1 MTDATAP
8 GLRDRSATKTASDSP
23 PAKVPNMATVT
34 STETEATPAM
44 SPSTPDIRPV
54 RRAVTVDVGS
64 EQAQLRRRAI
74 NPQSTPETPFGEFR
88 RRSSTFSDYSLDAAR
103 RSLQHEILNPASFA
117 SDEQGASESST
128 MPLAFALLPA
138 VAGMFHHKGSDFITD
153 IIMIVLAAV
162 FLHWSL
168 TVPWNMYKAAQ
179 QVRIENEQLAESA
192 LDEDGTSPTVTP
204 LQSPSAE
211 VQEPRTPIE
220 SKHTTS
226 SSEEDARPPS
236 PEIPAQQHKHHSSR
250 HARRVHKALGELYT
264 IESLA
269 LVLCFVSPLIMAY
282 LLQIMRNQFKSEGG
296 LVSDF
301 SLTLYIL
308 AAEVRPFSHLIKLI
322 QARTLHL
329 QRIVHQN
336 PYSESVVPPT
346 RLQEILERLNEL
358 EQRAAGS
365 KPSNGSANPHNNGQ
379 SDGSEGDQGQQQN
392 LNPKVRDGMVREVRN
407 TIQPDLDALNRAVRR
422 YEKKATVLAYQTEAR
437 LGALDGR
444 LNDAIALA
452 AAAAK
457 AGGTGAR
464 PHGNN
469 SRANGATGFDGG
481 FGLLGMLAK
490 ALDTIVWAAVM
501 PFQALLG
508 FVVLFPLRAVAGFLK
523 GVTGGSSKSRVAVGK
538 VSGTGSVGGA
548 RKGMNGNGYATAP
561 GNSTGYPPYAGG
573 GAEYGYSASGR
584 RTTSGSGSGARYP
597 RR

>member
-1 MTDATAP
+1 
-8 GLRDRSATKTASDSP
+8 
-23 PAKVPNMATVT
+23 MATVT
-34 STETEATPAM
+34 SIETEDTPAM
-44 SPSTPDIRPV
+44 SPSTLDSRPV
-54 RRAVTVDVGS
+54 RRAATIGEGS
-64 EQAQLRRRAI
+64 QPAQLRRRLV
-74 NPQSTPETPFGEFR
+74 NSQSTLGTSFGEFR

-103 RSLQHEILNPASFA
+103 RNLHHEILNPAASFD
-117 SDEQGASESST
+117 SDEHGASESSL

-138 VAGMFHHKGSDFITD
+138 VAGMFHNKGSDFITD
-153 IIMIVLAAV
+153 IILIVLAAI

-168 TVPWNMYKAAQ
+168 TVPWNMYKSAQ
-179 QVRIENEQLAESA
+179 QVRLENEQIVESA
-192 LDEDGTSPTVTP
+192 LDEEDGTSPTVTAI
-204 LQSPSAE
+204 QTPSVE
-211 VQEPRTPIE
+211 VEEPRTPIE

-226 SSEEDARPPS
+226 TSEENTKLDS
-236 PEIPAQQHKHHSSR
+236 PDIPIVPQQEPHSPR
-250 HARRVHKALGELYT
+250 HTRRVHKALGELYK

-269 LVLCFVSPLIMAY
+269 LVLCFVSPLMMAY

-301 SLTLYIL
+301 SLTLYIF

-329 QRIVHQN
+329 QRIVHKN
-336 PYSESVVPPT
+336 PYSESAITPT
-346 RLQEILERLNEL
+346 KLQDILERLGEL
-358 EQRAAGS
+358 EQRATGL
-365 KPSNGSANPHNNGQ
+365 KPSNGSANNLDNNGQ
-379 SDGSEGDQGQQQN
+379 NDGLEGGQDQQN
-392 LNPKVRDGMVREVRN
+392 MNPKVRDGMVREVRN

-469 SRANGATGFDGG
+469 SRATGATGANSGLSV
-481 FGLLGMLAK
+481 FGLLAK
-490 ALDTIVWAAVM
+490 ALDTIVWAAAM

-508 FVVLFPLRAVAGFLK
+508 LVVLFPLRAVAGFLK
-523 GVTGGSSKSRVAVGK
+523 GVTGGSSSRSRVAAGK
-538 VSGTGSVGGA
+538 VSGTGIMGDARKGINGNGFATGPGNSNGFPPYVGGA
-548 RKGMNGNGYATAP
+548 
-561 GNSTGYPPYAGG
+561 
-573 GAEYGYSASGR
+573 AEYGFSASGR
-584 RTTSGSGSGARYP
+584 RMTSGSGSGARYS

>member
-1 MTDATAP
+1 MADATAP
-8 GLRDRSATKTASDSP
+8 GLHDRNAAKLSSDSP
-23 PAKVPNMATVT
+23 SAKPPKMATVT
-34 STETEATPAM
+34 SPTDTEATPAM

-54 RRAVTVDVGS
+54 RRAVTVDEGS
-64 EQAQLRRRAI
+64 YQAQLRRRNI

-103 RSLQHEILNPASFA
+103 RNLQQEILNPASYA
-117 SDEQGASESST
+117 SDEQGPSESST

-168 TVPWNMYKAAQ
+168 TVPWNMYKSAQ
-179 QVRIENEQLAESA
+179 QVRIENEQMAESA
-192 LDEDGTSPTVTP
+192 LDEDGTSPPETP
-204 LQSPSAE
+204 LQTPPGEAE
-211 VQEPRTPIE
+211 EPRTPLE
-220 SKHTTS
+220 SKHATS
-226 SSEEDARPPS
+226 LSEEETRLNTPEPP
-236 PEIPAQQHKHHSSR
+236 IAHKHRHHSSR

-269 LVLCFVSPLIMAY
+269 LVLCFVSPIMMAY

-308 AAEVRPFSHLIKLI
+308 AAEVRPFSHLIKLV

-329 QRIVHQN
+329 QRIVHKN
-336 PYSESVVPPT
+336 PYSESTVVPAKM
-346 RLQEILERLNEL
+346 QEIMDRLNEL
-358 EQRAAGS
+358 EQRTAGS
-365 KPSNGSANPHNNGQ
+365 NPLNGNSDNNGQ
-379 SDGSEGDQGQQQN
+379 SDASEGGQDQQS

-457 AGGTGAR
+457 AGGTGGR
-464 PHGNN
+464 PNGNN
-469 SRANGATGFDGG
+469 NRTKGSNNGFS
-481 FGLLGMLAK
+481 LLGMVAR
-490 ALDTIVWAAVM
+490 ALDNILWAAMV

-523 GVTGGSSKSRVAVGK
+523 GVTGGGSRSRVAAAK
-538 VSGTGSVGGA
+538 VSGTGNVGGS
-548 RKGMNGNGYATAP
+548 RKGMNGNGYATGP
-561 GNSTGYPPYAGG
+561 GNATGYPPYASGS
-573 GAEYGYSASGR
+573 AEYGYSASGR
-584 RTTSGSGSGARYP
+584 RTVSGSGGGARYS

>member
-1 MTDATAP
+1 MTTP
-8 GLRDRSATKTASDSP
+8 GLRDNKTSSDSL
-23 PAKVPNMATVT
+23 PAKAPNMATVT
-34 STETEATPAM
+34 STQTEATPAM
-44 SPSTPDIRPV
+44 SPSTPDIRPI
-54 RRAVTVDVGS
+54 RRAVTVDEGS
-64 EQAQLRRRAI
+64 QQAQLRRRTI
-74 NPQSTPETPFGEFR
+74 NPQSTPETPFGQFR

-103 RSLQHEILNPASFA
+103 RNLQHEILNPASFA
-117 SDEQGASESST
+117 SDEQGPSESST

-168 TVPWNMYKAAQ
+168 TVPWNMYKSAQ
-179 QVRIENEQLAESA
+179 QVRIENEQIAESA
-192 LDEDGTSPTVTP
+192 LDEDGASPTVTP
-204 LQSPSAE
+204 LQTPSAE

-226 SSEEDARPPS
+226 SSEEDARLNI
-236 PEIPAQQHKHHSSR
+236 PEIPIAQQHKHHSSR
-250 HARRVHKALGELYT
+250 HARRVQKALGELYT

-269 LVLCFVSPLIMAY
+269 LVLCFVSPLMMAY

-329 QRIVHQN
+329 QRIVHKN
-336 PYSESVVPPT
+336 PYSESAVAPT
-346 RLQEILERLNEL
+346 KLQEILERLNEL
-358 EQRAAGS
+358 EQRATGS
-365 KPSNGSANPHNNGQ
+365 KPSNSDNNGQ
-379 SDGSEGDQGQQQN
+379 SDGSEGGQDQQN

-469 SRANGATGFDGG
+469 SRANGATGSNIG
-481 FGLLGMLAK
+481 FSMLGMLAK

-523 GVTGGSSKSRVAVGK
+523 GVTGGSSRSRVASGK
-538 VSGTGSVGGA
+538 VSGTGNLGGA
-548 RKGMNGNGYATAP
+548 RKGMNGNGFATGP

-584 RTTSGSGSGARYP
+584 RTTSGSGSGARYS

>member
-1 MTDATAP
+1 MTHATTP
-8 GLRDRSATKTASDSP
+8 VFYDRSATKTASDSP
-23 PAKVPNMATVT
+23 PAKAPNMAATVT
-34 STETEATPAM
+34 STETEATPM

-64 EQAQLRRRAI
+64 EQAQLRRRTM
-74 NPQSTPETPFGEFR
+74 NPQSTPETPR
-88 RRSSTFSDYSLDAAR
+88 N
-103 RSLQHEILNPASFA
+103 LQHQILNPASFA

-168 TVPWNMYKAAQ
+168 TVPWNMYKSAQ

-192 LDEDGTSPTVTP
+192 LDEDGTSPAVTP

-211 VQEPRTPIE
+211 VQEPRTSVE

-226 SSEEDARPPS
+226 SSEEDARLPS
-236 PEIPAQQHKHHSSR
+236 PEIPIAQQHKHHSSR
-250 HARRVHKALGELYT
+250 HARRVQKALGELYT

-269 LVLCFVSPLIMAY
+269 LVLCFVSPLMMAY

-308 AAEVRPFSHLIKLI
+308 AAEVRPFSHLIKLV

-329 QRIVHQN
+329 QRIVHKN
-336 PYSESVVPPT
+336 PYSESAVAPT
-346 RLQEILERLNEL
+346 KLQEILERLNEL
-358 EQRAAGS
+358 EQRAT
-365 KPSNGSANPHNNGQ
+365 SNGLANPDNNGQ
-379 SDGSEGDQGQQQN
+379 SDGSEGGQNQHEN
-392 LNPKVRDGMVREVRN
+392 LTPKVRDGMVREVRN

-469 SRANGATGFDGG
+469 SRANGPAGSSGG
-481 FGLLGMLAK
+481 FSLLAMLAK

-523 GVTGGSSKSRVAVGK
+523 GVTGGSSRSRVAAGK
-538 VSGTGSVGGA
+538 VSGTGNVGGA

-561 GNSTGYPPYAGG
+561 GNSTGHTPYAGG

-584 RTTSGSGSGARYP
+584 RTTSGSGSGARYS

>member
-1 MTDATAP
+1 MTTP
-8 GLRDRSATKTASDSP
+8 GLRDNKTSSDSL
-23 PAKVPNMATVT
+23 PAKAPNMATVT

-54 RRAVTVDVGS
+54 RRAVTVDEGS
-64 EQAQLRRRAI
+64 QQAQLRRRTI
-74 NPQSTPETPFGEFR
+74 NPQSTPETPFGQVR

-103 RSLQHEILNPASFA
+103 RNLQHEILNPASFA
-117 SDEQGASESST
+117 SDEQGPSESST

-168 TVPWNMYKAAQ
+168 TVPWNMYKSAQ
-179 QVRIENEQLAESA
+179 QVRIENEQIAESA
-192 LDEDGTSPTVTP
+192 LDEDGASPTATP
-204 LQSPSAE
+204 LQTPSAE

-226 SSEEDARPPS
+226 SSEEDARLNS
-236 PEIPAQQHKHHSSR
+236 PEIPIAQQHKHHSAR
-250 HARRVHKALGELYT
+250 HARRVQKALGELYT

-269 LVLCFVSPLIMAY
+269 LVLCFVSPLMMAY

-296 LVSDF
+296 LVSNF

-308 AAEVRPFSHLIKLI
+308 AAEVRPFSHLIKLT

-329 QRIVHQN
+329 QRIVHKN
-336 PYSESVVPPT
+336 PYSESAAAPT
-346 RLQEILERLNEL
+346 KLQEILERLNEL
-358 EQRAAGS
+358 EQRATGS
-365 KPSNGSANPHNNGQ
+365 KPSNGSANPDNNGQ
-379 SDGSEGDQGQQQN
+379 SDGSEGGQDQQN
-392 LNPKVRDGMVREVRN
+392 LNPRVRDGMVREVRN

-457 AGGTGAR
+457 AGGTGTR

-469 SRANGATGFDGG
+469 SRANGATGSNSG
-481 FGLLGMLAK
+481 FSMLGMLAK

-523 GVTGGSSKSRVAVGK
+523 GVTGGSSRSRVASGK
-538 VSGTGSVGGA
+538 VSGTGNLGGA
-548 RKGMNGNGYATAP
+548 RKGMNGNGFATGP

-584 RTTSGSGSGARYP
+584 RTTSGSGSGARYS

>member
-1 MTDATAP
+1 MA
-8 GLRDRSATKTASDSP
+8 
-23 PAKVPNMATVT
+23 ATVT
-34 STETEATPAM
+34 STETEATPM
-44 SPSTPDIRPV
+44 SPSTPDIRPGSP
-54 RRAVTVDVGS
+54 RRDC
-64 EQAQLRRRAI
+64 RRRVRTSPTSPPHHESSVHPRDA
-74 NPQSTPETPFGEFR
+74 FGEFR
-88 RRSSTFSDYSLDAAR
+88 RRSSTFSDYNEAR
-103 RSLQHEILNPASFA
+103 SFRVLHHA
-117 SDEQGASESST
+117 I
-128 MPLAFALLPA
+128 AFALLPA

-153 IIMIVLAAV
+153 IIMIVLAA
-162 FLHWSL
+162 S
-168 TVPWNMYKAAQ
+168 AQ

-192 LDEDGTSPTVTP
+192 LDEDGTSP
-204 LQSPSAE
+204 A
-211 VQEPRTPIE
+211 
-220 SKHTTS
+220 HTTS
-226 SSEEDARPPS
+226 SSEEDARLPS
-236 PEIPAQQHKHHSSR
+236 PEIPIAQQHKHHSSR
-250 HARRVHKALGELYT
+250 HARRVQKALGELYT

-269 LVLCFVSPLIMAY
+269 LVLCFVSPLMMAY

-308 AAEVRPFSHLIKLI
+308 AAEVRPFSHLIKLV

-329 QRIVHQN
+329 QRIVHKN
-336 PYSESVVPPT
+336 PYSESAVAPT
-346 RLQEILERLNEL
+346 KLQEILERLNEL
-358 EQRAAGS
+358 EQRAT
-365 KPSNGSANPHNNGQ
+365 SNGLANPDNNGQ
-379 SDGSEGDQGQQQN
+379 SDGSEGGQNQHEN
-392 LNPKVRDGMVREVRN
+392 LTPKVRDGMVREVRN

-464 PHGNN
+464 PHGNTAA
-469 SRANGATGFDGG
+469 R
-481 FGLLGMLAK
+481 M

-523 GVTGGSSKSRVAVGK
+523 GVTGGSR
-538 VSGTGSVGGA
+538 
-548 RKGMNGNGYATAP
+548 MNGNGYATAP
-561 GNSTGYPPYAGG
+561 GNSTGHTPYAGG

-584 RTTSGSGSGARYP
+584 RTTSGSGSGARYS